1 MCVHGFVHGTIVKGD
16 YEKVAS
22 LYRNNHRTLTDFYLL
37 SPGGDAKEAMK
48 IGRLFRRYLIKAGA
62 PFEKVC
68 GANEQCVCASAC
80 ALIWFGGI
88 QRTGRVGLHRPRTMD
103 ARFKTMAPADAS
115 VAYKGILDEISHY
128 LEEMEAPRTAIDAM
142 VATSS
147 SQITW
152 VEYYRDGFWR
162 PPSIY
167 EWISASCG
175 AFTESELMKRFEL
188 ELDKERA
195 GLSQSDQMLLQ
206 FLDKK
211 ISAIDQCEL
220 ILVHSSV
227 DRLPPPP
234 ETSP

>member
-1 MCVHGFVHGTIVKGD
+1 MI
-16 YEKVAS
+16 
-22 LYRNNHRTLTDFYLL
+22 
-37 SPGGDAKEAMK
+37 
-48 IGRLFRRYLIKAGA
+48 RRYSANWAGRA
-62 PFEKVC
+62 
-68 GANEQCVCASAC
+68 AS
-80 ALIWFGGI
+80 
-88 QRTGRVGLHRPRTMD
+88 PRTMD